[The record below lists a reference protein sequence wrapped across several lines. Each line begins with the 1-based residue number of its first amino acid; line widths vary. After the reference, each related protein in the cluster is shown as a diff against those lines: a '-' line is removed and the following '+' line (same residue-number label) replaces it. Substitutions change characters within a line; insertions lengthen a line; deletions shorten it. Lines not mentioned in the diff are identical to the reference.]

1 MTTNGLTYDQVWI
14 TAEGARLY
22 GKEAELYL
30 QPRIRSLN
38 RMCRSAQ
45 RLMRGIESELK
56 QHDHTNNRILY
67 ALSTDEML
75 AHIAICC
82 EMLRRTAGDAALT
95 GPSPFRFH
103 KKNRLFYQTASWRI
117 NLFGVPRDP
126 RLFHFDFEASPEKFR
141 SPRKNGIF
149 RQRMGIT
156 PFFSLPI

>member
-30 QPRIRSLN
+30 QARIRSLN

-82 EMLRRTAGDAALT
+82 EMFLDEYEELLETQ
-95 GPSPFRFH
+95 P
-103 KKNRLFYQTASWRI
+103 
-117 NLFGVPRDP
+117 
-126 RLFHFDFEASPEKFR
+126 
-141 SPRKNGIF
+141 
-149 RQRMGIT
+149 
-156 PFFSLPI
+156 

>member
-45 RLMRGIESELK
+45 RLMRGIECELK
-56 QHDHTNNRILY
+56 QRNQTSSMTLY
-67 ALSTDEML
+67 AMNTDEML

-82 EMLRRTAGDAALT
+82 EMFLDEYEELLETQ
-95 GPSPFRFH
+95 P
-103 KKNRLFYQTASWRI
+103 
-117 NLFGVPRDP
+117 
-126 RLFHFDFEASPEKFR
+126 
-141 SPRKNGIF
+141 
-149 RQRMGIT
+149 
-156 PFFSLPI
+156 

>member
-45 RLMRGIESELK
+45 RLMRGIKSELK

-82 EMLRRTAGDAALT
+82 EMFLDEYEELLETQPSRARLLFVSIRKTACFTRRLHG
-95 GPSPFRFH
+95 G
-103 KKNRLFYQTASWRI
+103 
-117 NLFGVPRDP
+117 
-126 RLFHFDFEASPEKFR
+126 
-141 SPRKNGIF
+141 
-149 RQRMGIT
+149 
-156 PFFSLPI
+156 